1 MGRKGTKTS
10 IELQKLIIN
19 HHKNGKSLRK
29 ISDIVNR
36 SRSTVQ
42 YIIKRFNTESRNE
55 NKIRNL
61 NRN

>member
-29 ISDIVNR
+29 IS
-36 SRSTVQ
+36 
-42 YIIKRFNTESRNE
+42 E
-55 NKIRNL
+55 
-61 NRN
+61 